1 AAARLS
7 YALGLCDSALA
18 EEVEDIVDKVGLPT
32 RLSDLD
38 PEALFAAMGTDK
50 KWQAGHSRFVLL
62 RGMCQPE
69 IVEDVSKATVI
80 QVLQEM
86 VG

>member
-1 AAARLS
+1 
-7 YALGLCDSALA
+7 
-18 EEVEDIVDKVGLPT
+18 
-32 RLSDLD
+32 
-38 PEALFAAMGTDK
+38 
-50 KWQAGHSRFVLL
+50 LL

-69 IVEDVSKATVI
+69 IVEDVPKETVI